1 VHATADPQRTRPTRK
16 RHTNLPTADYRHAVQ
31 RTVGRE
37 HGIRT
42 AVTPS
47 TLLAYA
53 LFAYSV
59 PMVFVELT
67 PFVAFRNEYWTDE
80 DLRALQSFL
89 LVSPEAGDLIRGGS
103 GLRKL
108 RWSAQGR
115 GKRGGARV
123 IYYWHKPKH
132 HVYLIFGHVKSERD
146 ALSYADQG
154 TVLLDRK
161 NHVLRTGR
169 VKSTGAPKPRGRGAG
184 RAARKQ

>member
-1 VHATADPQRTRPTRK
+1 M
-16 RHTNLPTADYRHAVQ
+16 
-31 RTVGRE
+31 E
-37 HGIRT
+37 HGILT
-42 AVTPS
+42 GVTPS
-47 TLLAYA
+47 TLFAYA
-53 LFAYSV
+53 RFAYSAR
-59 PMVFVELT
+59 MVFVELT

-132 HVYLIFGHVKSERD
+132 YVYLIYGYVKSERED
-146 ALSYADQG
+146 LSAA
-154 TVLLDRK
+154 
-161 NHVLRTGR
+161 TG
-169 VKSTGAPKPRGRGAG
+169 TGAGGVDEGCKGWISGISIDWL
-184 RAARKQ
+184 RACAR